1 MEEDKITVISK
12 KNLIG
17 LLNTMPDNTVV
28 QVVFAEEEQNGEKE
42 CV

>member
-17 LLNTMPDNTVV
+17 LLNIMPDNTVV
-28 QVVFAEEEQNGEKE
+28 QVVFEEEEQDGEKE

>member
-17 LLNTMPDNTVV
+17 LLNIMPDNTVV
-28 QVVFAEEEQNGEKE
+28 QVVFAEEEQDGEKE

>member
-12 KNLIG
+12 ENLIS
-17 LLNTMPDNTVV
+17 LLNIMPDNAVV
-28 QVVFAEEEQNGEKE
+28 QVVFAEEEQDGEKE